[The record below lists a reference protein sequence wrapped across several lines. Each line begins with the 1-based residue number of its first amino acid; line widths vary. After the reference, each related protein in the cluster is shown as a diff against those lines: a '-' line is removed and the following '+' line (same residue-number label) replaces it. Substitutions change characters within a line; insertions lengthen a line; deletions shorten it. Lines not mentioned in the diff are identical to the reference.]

1 MAIPKYIYC
10 NRTLWLLFNL
20 IFTRF
25 IANGTGRTLM
35 LERCVYYISPP
46 LSFPPAR
53 AVPRVQITE
62 VQYLCQTM
70 RRWPPRGARAPPRA
84 LKPYGAL
91 FIINTTPTPRHASRD
106 SDTGDTHTDTR
117 AAV

>member
-35 LERCVYYISPP
+35 LERCVYYIPPP

-91 FIINTTPTPRHASRD
+91 FIINTTPTPRHA
-106 SDTGDTHTDTR
+106 TATQATHTDTR